1 LFHPGSGRNSLI
13 KKRQPHPWEV
23 DTVEPITTAIVAAV
37 TAGITDI
44 GQKAFGVTC
53 QGLKDPI
60 KSKFGQDNKVSKAI
74 AELEENPES
83 KERQTILA
91 ESIVQEKADRDP
103 ELIHLAQQSV
113 RALEE
118 TEQGRQ
124 AVAKYQIDARGAQI
138 GVTGDKAHIKG
149 WVHFHKTTAG
159 TAFGVLGVVNGVGD
173 LVPSPA
179 GTLWRGGLSTIK
191 R

>member
-1 LFHPGSGRNSLI
+1 
-13 KKRQPHPWEV
+13 V

-37 TAGITDI
+37 TAGIADI
-44 GQKAFGVTC
+44 GKKAFGDTY

-60 KSKFGQDNKVSKAI
+60 KSKFGQDNKISKAI
-74 AELEENPES
+74 AELENNPES
-83 KERQTILA
+83 KGRQTILA
-91 ESIVQEKADRDP
+91 EPVVQEKADRDP
-103 ELIHLAQQSV
+103 ELIHLARQLV
-113 RALEE
+113 RTLEE

-173 LVPSPA
+173 LVPRPA
-179 GTLWRGGLSTIK
+179 GTLWMGGVRTIK